1 MAAITSAA
9 VSAGVAGYQIY
20 QGEQAKKKAK
30 AAMNE
35 YERADLENAFEDMQV
50 STLGSDLM
58 REELNRNS
66 ASFVD
71 ALQQGGARMVTAG
84 LPRVQSGLISSANEA
99 RNYLDNQVIT
109 RDKLIA
115 GDNVNLRG
123 VRENRDMQNMAGIS
137 SMYNAGQQDSMNGV
151 LGVVSSMSRFGRTMD
166 ATNQS
171 VVNNPNVEANAELD
185 SMNVIPGA
193 SVERIANSAID
204 YSTGAPSIY
213 NPITDNYPT
222 GNNPGYLAPI
232 QGKSLDAFNYTTPN
246 PYMIYDENFG
256 EMGRRFITRDSFKT
270 NV

>member
-9 VSAGVAGYQIY
+9 VNAGVAGYQIY

-35 YERADLENAFEDMQV
+35 YERADLENAFEDMQI
-50 STLGSDLM
+50 STVGSDLM

-123 VRENRDMQNMAGIS
+123 VRENRDIQNMAGIS

-151 LGVVSSMSRFGRTMD
+151 LGVVSSLGRIGRNAENSETTD
-166 ATNQS
+166 TNGWAD
-171 VVNNPNVEANAELD
+171 PEIGIKEFAPGANVEKLPTTAA
-185 SMNVIPGA
+185 
-193 SVERIANSAID
+193 
-204 YSTGAPSIY
+204 YSS
-213 NPITDNYPT
+213 
-222 GNNPGYLAPI
+222 
-232 QGKSLDAFNYTTPN
+232 
-246 PYMIYDENFG
+246 PYMEYDPNFG
-256 EMGRRFITRDSFKT
+256 EMGRRFITRDPFKT